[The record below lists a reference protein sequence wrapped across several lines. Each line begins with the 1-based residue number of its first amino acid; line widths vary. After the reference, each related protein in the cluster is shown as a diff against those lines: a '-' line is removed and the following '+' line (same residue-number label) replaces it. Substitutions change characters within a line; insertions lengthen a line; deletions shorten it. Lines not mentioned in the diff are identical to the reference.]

1 MEDKRER
8 ERNVSKEIAL
18 MLMERLVYLSKML
31 SYVICVM
38 HSIPMTLNSSKKP
51 IPPQLL

>member
-8 ERNVSKEIAL
+8 ERNVSKEILL

-31 SYVICVM
+31 FYVICVM
-38 HSIPMTLNSSKKP
+38 HSIPMIQNTYRHNCCR
-51 IPPQLL
+51 